1 MKKFW
6 GEVFRKSRNSED
18 KLGRKQILWVKSVW
32 SWGGTGEKERK
43 KETDQRHL
51 NFPSEKK
58 KSGKNQNSALLECRQ
73 KLKASFGFQI
83 PKPCSVLLKVK
94 ALQFL
99 VNICTEYLK
108 NRFGAGQIIFLLNR
122 MY

>member
-6 GEVFRKSRNSED
+6 GEAFRKSRNSEE
-18 KLGRKQILWVKSVW
+18 KLRRKQILWVKRVQ
-32 SWGGTGEKERK
+32 SWGGIGEKERK

-73 KLKASFGFQI
+73 KLKVSFGFQI

-99 VNICTEYLK
+99 VNICTDYLK
-108 NRFGAGQIIFLLNR
+108 NRFGAGETNYIFT
-122 MY
+122 